1 MIPILKNRLEEIQN
15 KFLEIESKLLDTSI
29 DSEQR
34 LSLSKEHAELSPI
47 VESINNMNVCMK
59 EIDDVNEILN
69 EKNLDNSIKQEAIK
83 ELNNLKK
90 SLNIISDKTQKLLIP
105 KDPDDNRD
113 AIIEIRAGTG
123 GDEAALFGSKLFR
136 MYIRFAEI
144 QNWQIEILSLSEND
158 IGGTKEAS
166 AKISG
171 NNVFGKLKFES
182 GVHRVQ
188 RIPTT
193 ETQGR
198 IHTSAATVAIL
209 PVVKEVD
216 IAINNNDLRI
226 DTYRAQGAGG
236 QHVNKTDSAV
246 RITHIPTG
254 TVSQCQDDKSQHKNK
269 AKALEMLRS
278 KLYQN
283 EKKNRDSKISEK
295 RKLLVGSG
303 DRSERIRTYNFPQD
317 RITDHR
323 IQLSLN
329 KIEEILDGARLLE
342 IINPLLAQ
350 DETDRLAQL
359 TENY

>member
-15 KFLEIESKLLDTSI
+15 KYSEIEAKLLDTSI
-29 DSEQR
+29 NSDQR

-47 VESINNMNVCMK
+47 VQSINDLNSCIK
-59 EIDDVNEILN
+59 EIADVNEILN
-69 EKNLDNSIKQEAIK
+69 ENNLDNSIKQEAIK
-83 ELNNLKK
+83 ELNDLKK
-90 SLNIISDKTQKLLIP
+90 KLDTLSNKTQKLLIP

-123 GDEAALFGSKLFR
+123 GDEAALFGSNLLR
-136 MYIRFAEI
+136 MYIRFSEI
-144 QNWQIEILSLSEND
+144 QNWKVEILSLSEND

-209 PVVKEVD
+209 PVVEEVD
-216 IAINNNDLRI
+216 IEIKNSDLRI

-254 TVSQCQDDKSQHKNK
+254 TVTQCQDDKSQHKNK

-278 KLYQN
+278 KLYHN
-283 EKKNRDSKISEK
+283 EKESRDAKISEK
-295 RKLLVGSG
+295 RKSLVGSG

-329 KIEEILDGARLLE
+329 RIEEILDGTRLIE

-350 DETDRLAQL
+350 DESDRLSQL
-359 TENY
+359 QENK

>member
-209 PVVKEVD
+209 PVVKEVSPMPWMPVNKVPPVPPPTD
-216 IAINNNDLRI
+216 PDEACDAPLVPPCFCLAARI
-226 DTYRAQGAGG
+226 GCLTGAGIG
-236 QHVNKTDSAV
+236 AGAGAGLGPPPHIKTDNNSS
-246 RITHIPTG
+246 I
-254 TVSQCQDDKSQHKNK
+254 C
-269 AKALEMLRS
+269 
-278 KLYQN
+278 
-283 EKKNRDSKISEK
+283 
-295 RKLLVGSG
+295 
-303 DRSERIRTYNFPQD
+303 
-317 RITDHR
+317 
-323 IQLSLN
+323 
-329 KIEEILDGARLLE
+329 
-342 IINPLLAQ
+342 
-350 DETDRLAQL
+350 
-359 TENY
+359 

>member
-1 MIPILKNRLEEIQN
+1 MVPIFKNRLEEIQN

-29 DSEQR
+29 NSDQR
-34 LSLSKEHAELSPI
+34 LSLSKEHAELNPI
-47 VESINNMNVCMK
+47 VESINKYNLCLK

-69 EKNLDNSIKQEAIK
+69 EEGLDASLKQEALK
-83 ELNNLKK
+83 ELTTLKNT
-90 SLNIISDKTQKLLIP
+90 LDVISKKTQKLLIP

-113 AIIEIRAGTG
+113 ALIEIRAGTG
-123 GDEAALFGSKLFR
+123 GDEAALFGSNLLR
-136 MYIRFAEI
+136 MYIRFSEL
-144 QNWQIEILSLSEND
+144 QKWKIEILSLSEND

-171 NNVFGKLKFES
+171 NNVFGILKFES

-188 RIPTT
+188 RIPVT

-209 PVVKEVD
+209 PVVEEVD
-216 IAINNNDLRI
+216 IDIKTTDLRI

-254 TVSQCQDDKSQHKNK
+254 TVTQCQDDKSQHKNK
-269 AKALEMLRS
+269 AKALQMLRS
-278 KLYQN
+278 KLYQI
-283 EKKNRDSKISEK
+283 EKETRDAEISEK

-329 KIEEILDGARLLE
+329 RIDEILDGTRLQE
-342 IINPLLAQ
+342 IIDPLLAQ
-350 DETDRLAQL
+350 DESDRLTQL
-359 TENY
+359 TENN